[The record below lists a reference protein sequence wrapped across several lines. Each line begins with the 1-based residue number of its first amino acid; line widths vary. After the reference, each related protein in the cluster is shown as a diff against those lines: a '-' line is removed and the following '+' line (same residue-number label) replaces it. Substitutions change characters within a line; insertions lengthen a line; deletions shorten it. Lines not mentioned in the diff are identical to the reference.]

1 MIVIGWKSL
10 VFIFLKLN
18 KGVKIIRII
27 DVVKKIG
34 LVIFFFVSFID
45 DLKDWV
51 FLCEFEVL
59 VFNCLKMFLIII
71 MELFINIL
79 IVIVILL
86 SDIKFVDSFM
96 KVMMV
101 NVIVMVI
108 GIVMSIRNVVFMF
121 IKKRVRM
128 MVIKMKVMVNVFI
141 MVEIVFLI
149 RFVWL

>member
-45 DLKDWV
+45 DLKDWG

-59 VFNCLKMFLIII
+59 VFNCLKIFLIII

-101 NVIVMVI
+101 NVIVIVIGMVI
-108 GIVMSIRNVVFMF
+108 SIRNVVFMF
-121 IKKRVRM
+121 IKNRVRM
-128 MVIKMKVMVNVFI
+128 MVIKIKVMVNVLI